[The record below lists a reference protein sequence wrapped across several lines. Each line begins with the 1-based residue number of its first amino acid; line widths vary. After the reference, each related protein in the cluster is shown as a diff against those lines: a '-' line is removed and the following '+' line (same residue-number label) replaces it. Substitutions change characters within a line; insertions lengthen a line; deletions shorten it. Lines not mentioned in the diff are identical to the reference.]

1 MPSPKMAQTDL
12 AEISTDDVRK
22 MVKDLRRLY
31 SLPRVRTDAEV
42 EKRISE
48 YFKLCDEQGMRP
60 GIEQLSLALGVSRVT
75 FFNWVHGIKCSKE
88 RQQIAEKA
96 HQIVIA
102 YIENATLSG
111 RLNPASSCFFLKNWA
126 QYRDVQT
133 VEAVVNSPMEP
144 EKTPAEIEQEII
156 SEIPLDD

>member
-22 MVKDLRRLY
+22 IVQDLRRLY
-31 SLPRVRTDAEV
+31 SLPRCRTDTEV

-48 YFKLCDEQGMRP
+48 YFEICDRQGMRP
-60 GIEQLSLALGVSRVT
+60 GIEQLSLALGISRVT
-75 FFNWVHGIKCSKE
+75 FFNWCRGVGCSKE